1 MPRTSRTRYA
11 VLFLLRNSPMSGY
24 DIKKS
29 CELFL
34 GHFWGESFGQIYP
47 VLKRLEQ
54 DGAVEVM
61 AGPEPGTRNRKVYRI
76 TPAGHRI
83 LRGWLEQPPALPS
96 IRDELLLK
104 LSCGNE
110 VDRDVH
116 IRNLQQ
122 ARDDTLKE
130 LQEFVQLEI
139 TYLADYGAAA
149 DLPYWLITLRAGR
162 SSREARVRWCDES
175 IAALRSL
182 ERKPDEKHG

>member
-11 VLFLLRNSPMSGY
+11 ILFLLRNSPMSGY

-29 CELFL
+29 CEQFL
-34 GHFWGESFGQIYP
+34 GHFWDESFGQIYP
-47 VLKRLEQ
+47 VLKRLEET
-54 DGAVEVM
+54 GAVEIM
-61 AGPEPGTRNRKVYRI
+61 TGPEPGNRKRRVYRI
-76 TPAGHRI
+76 TSAGHQ
-83 LRGWLEQPPALPS
+83 LLQDWLVEPPASRS

-116 IRNLQQ
+116 IRHLKQ
-122 ARDDTLKE
+122 ARDETLRE
-130 LQEFVQLEI
+130 LREFVQLEI
-139 TYLADYGAAA
+139 TYLAEYASAP

-175 IAALRSL
+175 IAALTAI
-182 ERKPDEKHG
+182 